1 MNNLRKVRAVAALTK
16 LRADLL
22 RGEAVGKRKKAEAE
36 LRRLHGKP
44 SNFQYEDDQHAELST
59 DFKLVA

>member
-1 MNNLRKVRAVAALTK
+1 MAALTQ

-22 RGEAVGKRKKAEAE
+22 RGEAVGKRKKAGAE

-44 SNFQYEDDQHAELST
+44 SNFQYEDDQHEELST